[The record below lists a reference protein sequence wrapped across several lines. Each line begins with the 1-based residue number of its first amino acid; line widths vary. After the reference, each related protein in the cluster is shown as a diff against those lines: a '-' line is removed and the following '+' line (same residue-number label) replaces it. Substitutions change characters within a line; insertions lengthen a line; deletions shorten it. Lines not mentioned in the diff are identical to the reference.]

1 MTALVATLMWRNR
14 RACRGER
21 MSGKFQLSDITKYP
35 PKCPKKP
42 PQTPIPPPYSPVGE
56 PKFPGFK
63 ALCGRGEHNL
73 RIPIH
78 NLPDEWRRNFP
89 DSRIISRTALQDAP
103 AFDPRA

>member
-1 MTALVATLMWRNR
+1 M
-14 RACRGER
+14 
-21 MSGKFQLSDITKYP
+21 
-35 PKCPKKP
+35 
-42 PQTPIPPPYSPVGE
+42 PISIKRVGE